1 MIENR
6 RRKLIY
12 KYIKAKENSE
22 KYYYLDW
29 HTLSIYPSDL
39 EASVKADKELNEVK
53 KEIREEFWFWW
64 YLLFIF
70 SKNRFYKK
78 YAN

>member
-22 KYYYLDW
+22 KYYHLDW
-29 HTLSIYPSDL
+29 LTLSIYPSDL
-39 EASVKADKELNEVK
+39 EASVKADKELNKVK

-78 YAN
+78 YIK